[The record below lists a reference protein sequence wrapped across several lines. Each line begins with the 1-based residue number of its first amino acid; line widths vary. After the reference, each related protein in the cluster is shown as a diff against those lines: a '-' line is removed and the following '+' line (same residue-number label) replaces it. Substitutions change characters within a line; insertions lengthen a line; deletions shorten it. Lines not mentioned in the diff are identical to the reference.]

1 MLEDIPLELWEYIFR
16 NMLDIYDLCRL
27 SEVSKN
33 MYYICHNI
41 KSFSELKINPYNDI
55 LKIPL
60 VLNIDQVKSWKNI
73 IFVKIV
79 HGYLRNICISNIF
92 HTWGH
97 FPNIRYHICR
107 INDDKRLN
115 IVSKYK
121 DKIYYVFCKGH
132 NISRFSEDNTL
143 KIRHISIDGDFPD
156 LKLVNTLSVYMLNPG
171 NSDLTP
177 FSRLVDFISSGGYN
191 IVDVSPLKNVPNVT
205 IVDSPKLVDISPL
218 KNCKSVNVSECKAI
232 VDFSPLEN
240 VLDVTVNGT
249 YIDDLSVFKKTQ
261 ILSLSRCTRIINVEK
276 LKYLK
281 TLKRLTFYSSNWVF
295 GFSYLDN
302 VEIIR

>member
-1 MLEDIPLELWEYIFR
+1 
-16 NMLDIYDLCRL
+16 
-27 SEVSKN
+27 
-33 MYYICHNI
+33 
-41 KSFSELKINPYNDI
+41 
-55 LKIPL
+55 
-60 VLNIDQVKSWKNI
+60 
-73 IFVKIV
+73 
-79 HGYLRNICISNIF
+79 
-92 HTWGH
+92 
-97 FPNIRYHICR
+97 
-107 INDDKRLN
+107 
-115 IVSKYK
+115 
-121 DKIYYVFCKGH
+121 
-132 NISRFSEDNTL
+132 
-143 KIRHISIDGDFPD
+143 
-156 LKLVNTLSVYMLNPG
+156 MLNPG